1 MNRKEKLRKT
11 TVGEPFAGNTCKTE
25 TTVLGRY
32 SSKVG
37 ITLVALVITVI
48 ILLILAGI
56 TIQLTIGQQGILKR
70 AEEAGKNYTQ
80 SAEQEK
86 KDLDKLYSSIKVA
99 DGSQI
104 TLTTEELNEYINEKV
119 QEYISSSSKSQR
131 NILFEGNVSSG
142 DITFLNNHTIDEF
155 DTIHFVYG
163 SKSGDSWVGL
173 VETSFS
179 TFLWKCSMN
188 GETMK
193 QIALNGFGNQYIGI
207 SNLSER
213 GFRIDSNQV
222 YSLCM
227 VYGTK

>member
-104 TLTTEELNEYINEKV
+104 TLTTAEAIN
-119 QEYISSSSKSQR
+119 INS
-131 NILFEGNVSSG
+131 I
-142 DITFLNNHTIDEF
+142 I
-155 DTIHFVYG
+155 
-163 SKSGDSWVGL
+163 
-173 VETSFS
+173 
-179 TFLWKCSMN
+179 
-188 GETMK
+188 
-193 QIALNGFGNQYIGI
+193 
-207 SNLSER
+207 
-213 GFRIDSNQV
+213 
-222 YSLCM
+222 
-227 VYGTK
+227 